1 MSYNFF
7 ESFDEEDEEI
17 ERKPKKE
24 PQKEE
29 CPYCG
34 EEFSYLAGHIDN
46 CPIKKKRDKQKMRE
60 KEIQKWIVENCNDY
74 NPEIVAM
81 GIWYYCTRVAEQ
93 EYILAKS
100 ISGISYGITLF
111 NEHKNI
117 IRAKNKVI
125 NKEMSKS

>member
-1 MSYNFF
+1 MLLRDIVVFTNTNVDS
-7 ESFDEEDEEI
+7 DEYRFLLQPINEWVRRAI
-17 ERKPKKE
+17 
-24 PQKEE
+24 QL
-29 CPYCG
+29 
-34 EEFSYLAGHIDN
+34 LAN
-46 CPIKKKRDKQKMRE
+46 KQKMKD

-100 ISGISYGITLF
+100 ISDISYGITLF

-125 NKEMSKS
+125 NKEII